1 MRSAD
6 VIVIGAG
13 VLGTFHAYFAAQK
26 GYKTILI
33 ERNPFPNDASTRN
46 FGMIV
51 QSIVEAGGEWA
62 EHARATAEI
71 YQALQHECDI
81 GVRPT
86 GSLYIASTEVE
97 NRVLQ
102 EFTQAAGPAYTCEY
116 LDADEACYR
125 YPRIQSSYCLGALF
139 FPNDLTIEP
148 QHMLRQMIE
157 HVVQRGL
164 LEYLPATNV
173 IGVEASGQHC
183 TVTDSAGNVLIA
195 DRVIVCSGAEY
206 RMLFPALFLSS
217 GLMICKLQMM
227 QTVPQPHNTLPHS
240 FLSGLSIERYPAF
253 KSCPSYPLLQRQA
266 VDEQIRAYGIHLLFK
281 QAADGAVIIGDSH
294 EYRAIEQASALEES
308 TSNAINA
315 AILRYG
321 RQMLDLPSWEIAR
334 MWNGYYML
342 HPERPIY
349 TQTIDDRIH
358 VITGIAG
365 KGMSTGP
372 GFARCQIDA
381 IL

>member
-26 GYKTILI
+26 GYKTLLI

-62 EHARATAEI
+62 EYARASAAI
-71 YQALQHECDI
+71 YQAIHREHDI
-81 GVRPT
+81 GVRPS

-97 NRVLQ
+97 NRVLH
-102 EFTQAAGPAYTCEY
+102 EFAQAAGPAYSCEY
-116 LDADEACYR
+116 LDADETCYR
-125 YPRIQSSYCLGALF
+125 YPRIQPAYCLGALF
-139 FPNDLTIEP
+139 FPNDLTVEP
-148 QHMLRQMIE
+148 QHMLRRLIAYVTE
-157 HVVQRGL
+157 RGL

-183 TVTDSAGNVLIA
+183 TVTDAAGNVLLA

-206 RMLFPALFLSS
+206 RTLFPALFRSS
-217 GLMICKLQMM
+217 GLTICKLQMM
-227 QTVPQPHNTLPHS
+227 QTVPQPLNTLPHS
-240 FLSGLSIERYPAF
+240 MLSGLSIERYPAF

-266 VDEQIRAYGIHLLFK
+266 VDAQIRAYGIHLLFK

-294 EYRAIEQASALEES
+294 EYRAIEQASALEET
-308 TSNAINA
+308 TSSAINA
-315 AILRYG
+315 AILGYG

-342 HPERPIY
+342 HPERPVY
-349 TQTIDDRIH
+349 TQTINERIQI
-358 VITGIAG
+358 VTGIAG

-372 GFARCQIDA
+372 GFAQHQIA
-381 IL
+381 AML

>member
-1 MRSAD
+1 MRSVD
-6 VIVIGAG
+6 LIVIGAG

-51 QSIVEAGGEWA
+51 QTIVEAGGEWA
-62 EHARATAEI
+62 AHARATAEI
-71 YQALQHECDI
+71 YQAIQREREI

-86 GSLYIASTEVE
+86 GSLYIASTELE

-102 EFTQAAGPAYTCEY
+102 EFAQAAGPAYTCEY

-125 YPRIQSSYCLGALF
+125 YPRIQPAYCLGALF

-148 QHMLRQMIE
+148 RHMLQQLIE
-157 HVVQRGL
+157 HIGQRGL

-173 IGVEASGQHC
+173 IGVAASGQHC
-183 TVTDSAGNVLIA
+183 TVTDSAGNVLLA

-206 RMLFPALFLSS
+206 RTLFPALFRTS
-217 GLMICKLQMM
+217 GMKICKLQMM
-227 QTVPQPHNTLPHS
+227 QTIPQPPNTLAHS
-240 FLSGLSIERYPAF
+240 ILSGLSIERYPAF
-253 KSCPSYPLLQRQA
+253 RGCPSYALLQQQT
-266 VDEQIRAYGIHLLFK
+266 VDKQLRAYGIHLLFK

-294 EYRAIEQASALEES
+294 EYRAIEHASTLEES
-308 TSNAINA
+308 TSSAINA
-315 AILRYG
+315 AILGYG

-349 TQTIDDRIH
+349 TELIDDRIH
-358 VITGIAG
+358 VVTGIAG

-372 GFARCQIDA
+372 GFARDHIAA